1 MTNDAIPI
9 NASRPMT
16 EAFLPSRNRAVY
28 SLGVLLLGYIFS
40 IMDRQVLTLLIGPI
54 QQSLQ
59 INDSWMGILH
69 GFTFALFY
77 SIVGL
82 PIARLIDRGNRR
94 LIITVGVGLW
104 CLATAASGLAT
115 EFWHLLLARA
125 CVAVGEAVLLPG
137 AVSLIS
143 EFFTP
148 QKRGRALGVLGTAGP
163 FGAGIGL
170 LSTGLVL
177 GYFTNHPL
185 TLPLLGQL
193 EPWQL
198 TLMCIGLPGLVV
210 LVLMQGVPEPRKKRR
225 SLTKKVEASS
235 LSIPVSEVY
244 AYLRINKRSFI
255 GIMIGAGCF
264 YAATYGASSWLPTYF
279 VREYGWT
286 YTRIGTWMGLILCIC
301 SPLGVMLASL
311 LGEYWR
317 NRGIVNGN
325 LRVAIL
331 VCAALLL
338 VSPPLLL
345 SNNPNIALIFV
356 ALLATLW
363 FCLLGIGPAL
373 IIEMS
378 PLPMRGQFIAIFT
391 GALNFIGAG
400 IGPVSVGLLTDYVL
414 SDPADIKY
422 AILIVTIVSSLLGCA
437 FFVSARK
444 SFAASTRSAQKWQSP
459 SKISS
464 E

>member
-1 MTNDAIPI
+1 MSTDANLI
-9 NASRPMT
+9 NASQLAAK
-16 EAFLPSRNRAVY
+16 AFLPSRNRAVY

-94 LIITVGVGLW
+94 LIISVGVGLW
-104 CLATAASGLAT
+104 CIATAASGLAT

-143 EFFTP
+143 EFFTTE
-148 QKRGRALGVLGTAGP
+148 KRGRALGAFGTAGP

-170 LSTGLVL
+170 LTTGLVL
-177 GYFTNHPL
+177 GYFTAHPL
-185 TLPLLGQL
+185 TLPFIGQL

-210 LVLMQGVPEPRKKRR
+210 LVLMQGVPEPRKDRR
-225 SLTKKVEASS
+225 SVATHAMSRSVPL
-235 LSIPVSEVY
+235 PEVF
-244 AYLRINKRSFI
+244 AYLRSNKRSFT
-255 GIMIGAGCF
+255 GIVLGAGCF
-264 YAATYGASSWLPTYF
+264 YAATYGGSSWLPTYF
-279 VREYGWT
+279 VREYGWS
-286 YTRIGTWMGLILCIC
+286 YARIGTWMGLILCIC
-301 SPLGVMLASL
+301 SPIGVMAASW

-317 NRGIVNGN
+317 NRGVVNGN

-331 VCAALLL
+331 VCGALFI

-345 SNNPNIALIFV
+345 SANASMALPFV
-356 ALLATLW
+356 ALIATLW

-378 PLPMRGQFIAIFT
+378 PLPMRGQFIALFT
-391 GALNFIGAG
+391 GALNLIGAG
-400 IGPVSVGLLTDYVL
+400 IGPVSVGVLTDYVL
-414 SDPADIKY
+414 GDPTDIKY
-422 AILIVTIVSSLLGCA
+422 AILIVTLVSSGLGCVL
-437 FFVSARK
+437 FISARK
-444 SFAASTRSAQKWQSP
+444 GFAATTKQAQRWQAHSATTAEK
-459 SKISS
+459 
-464 E
+464 

>member
-1 MTNDAIPI
+1 MNNTNLI
-9 NASRPMT
+9 NARQLAAN
-16 EAFLPSRNRAVY
+16 AFLPSRNRAVY

-54 QQSLQ
+54 QQSLH

-94 LIITVGVGLW
+94 LIISVGVGLW

-148 QKRGRALGVLGTAGP
+148 EKRGRALGALGTAGP
-163 FGAGIGL
+163 LGAGIGL

-177 GYFTNHPL
+177 GYFTTHPL
-185 TLPLLGQL
+185 TLPLVGQL
-193 EPWQL
+193 EAWQL

-210 LVLMQGVPEPRKKRR
+210 LALMQWVPEPRQNRKPLAKNE
-225 SLTKKVEASS
+225 VDS
-235 LSIPVSEVY
+235 LSIPITEVG
-244 AYLRINKRSFI
+244 AYLRANKRSFT
-255 GIMIGAGCF
+255 GIILGAGCF
-264 YAATYGASSWLPTYF
+264 YAATYGGSSWLPTYF
-279 VREYGWT
+279 VREFGWS
-286 YTRIGTWMGLILCIC
+286 YTRIGTWMGLILCVC
-301 SPLGVMLASL
+301 SPIGVMAASW

-325 LRVAIL
+325 LRVAII
-331 VCAALLL
+331 VCAALLV

-345 SNNPNIALIFV
+345 SNSPNIALPFV

-373 IIEMS
+373 IIELS
-378 PLPMRGQFIAIFT
+378 PVPMRGQFIALFT

-414 SDPADIKY
+414 GDPADIKY
-422 AILIVTIVSSLLGCA
+422 AILIVTLVSSGLGCVL
-437 FFVSARK
+437 FMSARK
-444 SFAASTRSAQKWQSP
+444 SFAATARYAQQWQAN
-459 SKISS
+459 SS
-464 E
+464 C